1 MSRLDNAIHELNHIE
16 DVAGRDQWVNNIHPL
31 VKLALTIIYIIIVV
45 SFGKYNLSGLIGMA
59 VYPAAVFILAEL
71 SFKDSLK
78 RLKVVLPFVC
88 IVGIFNPFFDRI
100 PIYNIGSFTVTT
112 GMISM
117 LTLVIKGVF
126 SVLASYLLIAITTIE
141 EICFALRLIHVP
153 SIIVTQVMLMYRY
166 ISMLIGEV
174 ERITKAYSLRAPGQ
188 KGIHFK
194 VWGSLVGQL
203 LLRSMDKAEAVYESM
218 CLRGFNGNF
227 YYSEKHKFV
236 MSDIIYFA
244 VWLIILL
251 VFRFVPIVRAFGY
264 IFG

>member
-1 MSRLDNAIHELNHIE
+1 
-16 DVAGRDQWVNNIHPL
+16 
-31 VKLALTIIYIIIVV
+31 
-45 SFGKYNLSGLIGMA
+45 
-59 VYPAAVFILAEL
+59 
-71 SFKDSLK
+71 
-78 RLKVVLPFVC
+78 
-88 IVGIFNPFFDRI
+88 
-100 PIYNIGSFTVTT
+100 
-112 GMISM
+112 M

-218 CLRGFNGNF
+218 YLRGFNGNF